1 MRPHPIYGRPH
12 AVLSVHDLTPKT
24 FEECMSTLTMSI
36 GQLERLTLSP
46 EQRDRV
52 NAAAARLATTT
63 ERTT

>member
-1 MRPHPIYGRPH
+1 M
-12 AVLSVHDLTPKT
+12 SVHDLTPKT